1 MSKLLR
7 FACALLVGLGMQL
20 GHAATT
26 FITMGSGSTAG
37 LYYPTAEGI
46 AKIVNDGKIGVRMGA
61 RSTGGSVFNCQAIQD
76 GALQMA
82 VAQNNIAF
90 FAYRGEGIK
99 AFEGKPTKDLRG
111 LATLY
116 PEVLHILARKD
127 ANIKSPADLKGKTV
141 YVGDIGSGPEQD
153 TIALLGMYGL
163 KLSDLK
169 SAVRGSS
176 GNAVNLLR
184 DGKIDAMLYTVGI
197 GSAAITE
204 AAQTTPIT
212 VVPISEDKIAE
223 LHKKYPY
230 YTKFVIPADT
240 YPNVTSA
247 TPTIAVKA
255 TLVASSKLSNEEVDK
270 IMTLLFKTKLDAFYN
285 DIQNPNLKKYFNLD
299 EALNGMPI
307 PLHPG
312 AVAFYKSAGVDVP
325 ADLMPPKP

>member
-1 MSKLLR
+1 MFKIFR
-7 FACALLVGLGMQL
+7 IACALMLGLAAL
-20 GHAATT
+20 PGHAATT

-46 AKIVNDGKIGVRMGA
+46 AKIVNDAGIGVRIGA
-61 RSTGGSVFNCQAIQD
+61 RSTGGSVFNAQAIQS

-82 VAQNNIAF
+82 IMQNNIAF
-90 FAYRGEGIK
+90 FAYRGEGIE
-99 AFEGKPTKDLRG
+99 AFNGKPTKDLRG

-127 ANIKSPADLKGKTV
+127 ANIHSPADLKGKSV

-153 TIALLGMYGL
+153 AIAVLGMYGL

-184 DGKIDAMLYTVGI
+184 DGKIDAMFYTVGI

-212 VVPISEDKIAE
+212 VVPLSEEKIAE

-230 YTKFVIPADT
+230 YTKTVIPANA
-240 YPNVTSA
+240 YPNVDTS

-255 TLVASSKLSNEEVDK
+255 TLVASSKLPEDEVYK
-270 IMTLLFKTKLDAFYN
+270 IMQLLFKTKLQSFYG
-285 DIQNPNLKKYFNLD
+285 DIQNPNLKKYFKLD
-299 EALNGMPI
+299 NALDGMPI

-312 AVAFYKSAGVDVP
+312 AVKFYREVGEKVP
-325 ADLMPPKP
+325 ADLMPPH

>member
-7 FACALLVGLGMQL
+7 SACALLLGLLLAAPSM
-20 GHAATT
+20 AATS

-46 AKIVNDGKIGVRMGA
+46 AKIVNDANIGVRVGA
-61 RSTGGSVFNCQAIQD
+61 RSTGGSVFNAQAIQD

-82 VAQNNIAF
+82 VMQNNIAY
-90 FAYRGEGIK
+90 FAYRGEGIT
-99 AFEGKPTKDLRG
+99 AFAGKPTKDLRG

-127 ANIKSPADLKGKTV
+127 SGVHSPADLKGKTV

-153 TIALLGMYGL
+153 AIAVLGMYGL

-169 SAVRGSS
+169 SAVRGSA

-184 DGKIDAMLYTVGI
+184 DGKIDAMFYTVGI
-197 GSAAITE
+197 GSAAIVE
-204 AAQTTPIT
+204 AAQTTPID
-212 VVPISEDKIAE
+212 VVPITPAKIAA
-223 LHKKYPY
+223 LHAKYPY
-230 YTKFVIPADT
+230 YTGTVIPAGAYPHIDT
-240 YPNVTSA
+240 N

-255 TLVASSKLSNEEVDK
+255 TLVASDKLPAAEVERL
-270 IMTLLFKTKLDAFYN
+270 MTTVFKTHLQNFYN
-285 DIQNPNLKKYFNLD
+285 DIPNPNLKKYFKLD
-299 EALNGMPI
+299 TALDGMPI

-312 AVAFYKSAGVDVP
+312 AVAFYKSVGIKVP
-325 ADLMPPKP
+325 ADLIAH